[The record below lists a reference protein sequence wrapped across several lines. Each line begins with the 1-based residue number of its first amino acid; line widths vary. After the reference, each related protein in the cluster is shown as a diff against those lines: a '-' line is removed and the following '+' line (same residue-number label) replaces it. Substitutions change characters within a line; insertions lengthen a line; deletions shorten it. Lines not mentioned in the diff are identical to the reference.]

1 MAKFVWR
8 LQRVLEVKK
17 KQEQAIRMELLHLT
31 EQVAQLRC
39 QLLMQKQGLRNMLET
54 VAQTPPAERMNQQAL
69 AMDYANGSQV
79 RIKSM
84 EDQVQALSVKKQER
98 IKELLVLKQTTEGLG
113 RLRIDA
119 KQEFLK
125 DENKKEQKMADELTL
140 MKHARCLASPDV
152 SKPLRG
158 L

>member
-1 MAKFVWR
+1 MAKFIWR

-39 QLLMQKQGLRNMLET
+39 QLLMQKQALRNMLET
-54 VAQTPPAERMNQQAL
+54 VAQASPAERMSQQAL
-69 AMDYANGSQV
+69 AMDYAKGSQV

-84 EDQVQALSVKKQER
+84 EDQVQALSVQKQKKT
-98 IKELLVLKQTTEGLG
+98 KELLVLKQTTEGLE
-113 RLRIDA
+113 RLRINA
-119 KQEFLK
+119 RQQFIK

-140 MKHARCLASPDV
+140 AKHARCLAMSD
-152 SKPLRG
+152 L
-158 L
+158 